1 MKIVKVALGGLIAFA
16 FSVTLVGGGASSSP
30 VESAGSLAD
39 TATVLIDWP

>member
-30 VESAGSLAD
+30 WSRPAPSR
-39 TATVLIDWP
+39 TRRPC